1 MWKKIKNEKGMLIVE
16 ATIVFPV
23 TFLVIFLLLVLGN
36 AYFQKCRVEYFADSI
51 AVQGASYCSD
61 TILKE
66 VEQGNIPELDQMDIK
81 PYRYFL
87 GGMSDVVSEMNSST
101 DTKVRKLST
110 GLFSGMKPANPVID
124 VKFNNM
130 YIYST
135 FSVDIKYDV
144 VMPVRL
150 LFQKDNFRI
159 GFHTRADVP
168 VSDTVEF
175 MRNVDMADDYLEKT
189 GLKDKITEVINKAK
203 EWFNR

>member
-1 MWKKIKNEKGMLIVE
+1 MGKKLKKENGMLVVE

-23 TFLVIFLLLVLGN
+23 TFLVIFLLMVVGN
-36 AYFQKCRVEYFADSI
+36 AYFQKCRVEYFANSL
-51 AVQGASYCSD
+51 ALQGASYCSD
-61 TILKE
+61 TILKD
-66 VEQGNIPELDQMDIK
+66 VEQGNIPEPNNIDVK

-87 GGMSDVVSEMNSST
+87 GGMSDVVSEADSNTNS
-101 DTKVRKLST
+101 KVRGLST

-124 VKFNNM
+124 VDFNNQ

-150 LFQKDNFRI
+150 LFEDNNLKMS
-159 GFHTRADVP
+159 FHTRADVP

-189 GLKDKITEVINKAK
+189 GLKDKIKDVISKAK